1 MNYVDLN
8 ISQDFENI
16 QEVSALMLE
25 NWFEPKTELAE
36 AGTFYACG
44 IANKYSDPSK
54 IPEEKNAWAE
64 AAVRKHALN

>member
-25 NWFEPKTELAE
+25 NWFEPKTELSE
-36 AGTFYACG
+36 AVTFYSC
-44 IANKYSDPSK
+44 
-54 IPEEKNAWAE
+54 
-64 AAVRKHALN
+64 